1 MILTHLLIVTIRVL
15 SHTYTK
21 TCKRSVGGNTPYRPY
36 YQKGPNIQNT
46 KYVADFQATRLKEK
60 ETMVLLVN
68 TERDNNIA
76 SFFFSANISISEI
89 SPLGRRAICKYQNH
103 IYSFQC
109 LCRITLK
116 SRA

>member
-1 MILTHLLIVTIRVL
+1 MILTHLLIVTLRVL
-15 SHTYTK
+15 SHMYTK
-21 TCKRSVGGNTPYRPY
+21 TCKRAVGGNTPYRPY

-76 SFFFSANISISEI
+76 SFFFSEHFYFRDIAPSQACY
-89 SPLGRRAICKYQNH
+89 L
-103 IYSFQC
+103 
-109 LCRITLK
+109 
-116 SRA
+116 